1 MSTIVYRNR
10 EWYAEDLTLYA
21 TEVLRAATIVLW
33 GRTMDGA
40 DQTDGPILDQIV
52 DAERLVGEVDDV
64 ATAKQAVDTYENT
77 AMDDEDFARALIE
90 MMELSSTVAST
101 ATAAA

>member
-40 DQTDGPILDQIV
+40 DRTDGPILDQIV